1 MRAHIGD
8 RLLVENSVERIGLIV
23 GVPND
28 DGSPPYIVKWLRD
41 GSLAMV
47 FPDHYARI
55 VPAGHPV
62 GTDLDLGRAA
72 RKPGGSA

>member
-8 RLLVENSVERIGLIV
+8 RLLAGNSAERIGLIV

-41 GSLAMV
+41 GHLAMV

-62 GTDLDLGRAA
+62 GTNLDLGQPS
-72 RKPGGSA
+72 RKPARPS